1 MKRKS
6 TAPSG
11 RAISPSRLTPTPRTI
26 FRMDVVVDRNFIL
39 SQEKSRKES
48 TRGNATPS
56 PPKRQFNRN
65 QLDLLLS
72 AIAQN
77 QRAESMREI
86 VLAQL
91 HRYHK
96 TNPSTRKK

>member
-1 MKRKS
+1 
-6 TAPSG
+6 
-11 RAISPSRLTPTPRTI
+11 
-26 FRMDVVVDRNFIL
+26 MDVVVDRNFIL

-48 TRGNATPS
+48 SRANATPT
-56 PPKRQFNRN
+56 PPKKQFNRN

-72 AIAQN
+72 AVVQN
-77 QRAESMREI
+77 QRAESKREI

-91 HRYHK
+91 RRYHK